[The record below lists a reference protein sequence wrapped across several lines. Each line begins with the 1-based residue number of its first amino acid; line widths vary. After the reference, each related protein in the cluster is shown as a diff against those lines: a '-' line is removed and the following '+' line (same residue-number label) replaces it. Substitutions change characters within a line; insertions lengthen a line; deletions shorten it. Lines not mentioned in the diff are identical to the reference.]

1 MSVDIL
7 KLKTLAEAAKCNQ
20 YDCLALNDY
29 GTAVPPAVVLEL
41 ITEIERHRQ
50 VNAEG
55 CKPDSNILLSSLP
68 SAGTASCRS
77 LDKAEGE
84 QPDLNFQL
92 LLLAE
97 RSCSLL
103 EDWVQHISVSDQG
116 LNDQIK
122 ETRELLEAQSPTWS
136 TAVRDLL
143 AERRRQ
149 VREEG
154 HTLERDD
161 QYTEGQLAQAAS
173 AYAFWADPR
182 GFCHDDHIDYLNSTS
197 PIGLW
202 PWAKEYWKPTS
213 PRLMLIK
220 AGALILAEIERLDRQ
235 TTREVQP

>member
-1 MSVDIL
+1 MNTNL
-7 KLKTLAEAAKCNQ
+7 PKLKELAQAAQQNQ
-20 YDCLALNDY
+20 YDPVALNDY
-29 GTAVPPAVVLEL
+29 GMAVPPATVLEL
-41 ITEIERHRQ
+41 IAEIERHRL
-50 VNAEG
+50 VEAEG
-55 CKPDSNILLSSLP
+55 CKPDSNILLSGLP
-68 SAGTASCRS
+68 CAGTASCRS

-103 EDWVQHISVSDQG
+103 EDWVQHTSVSDQG

-122 ETRELLEAQSPTWS
+122 ETRDLLEAQSPTWS

-143 AERRRQ
+143 TERRRQ
-149 VREEG
+149 VREKG

-161 QYTEGQLAQAAS
+161 QYTNGQLAQAAS

-182 GFCHDDHIDYLNSTS
+182 GACQGDHIDYLNSTS
-197 PIGLW
+197 PGLW

-220 AGALILAEIERLDRQ
+220 AGALILADIERLDRQ
-235 TTREVQP
+235 TTREMHP

>member
-1 MSVDIL
+1 MTIDLL
-7 KLKTLAEAAKCNQ
+7 KLKALAEAAKRDP
-20 YDCLALNDY
+20 YDHMAANDY
-29 GTAVPPAVVLEL
+29 GMSMPPAMALEL
-41 ITEIERHRQ
+41 IAEIERHRQ

-55 CKPDSNILLSSLP
+55 CKPDSNIQLSGLP
-68 SAGTASCRS
+68 CAGAASCRS

-103 EDWVQHISVSDQG
+103 EDWVQHTSVSNQG

-182 GFCHDDHIDYLNSTS
+182 GARHDDHIDYLNST
-197 PIGLW
+197 PTGLW

-235 TTREVQP
+235 TAREVQP